1 MINSGFLLAMS
12 WDDKLASAYVN
23 ASIIEEYPL
32 PLERKVKSWDTD
44 AGHLIG
50 EIVASQ
56 ADGNQIET
64 SKFTLYYGCKPDG
77 RRQGSVNRAYQS
89 EWQPFR
95 TP

>member
-23 ASIIEEYPL
+23 APIIEEYPL

-56 ADGNQIET
+56 ADET
-64 SKFTLYYGCKPDG
+64 KLKPASLPYTMDASQMG
-77 RRQGSVNRAYQS
+77 EGKEA
-89 EWQPFR
+89 
-95 TP
+95 